1 MGMDTF
7 LSICIGVGLATAC
20 GLRVF
25 IPLLVVSVASHF
37 GQLPLSP
44 GFHWMSSTSAL
55 IAFSVA
61 SGLEVA
67 GYYVPWVDNALDTI
81 ATPSAMIA
89 GTIVTVALM
98 ANVDPF
104 YKWALGIIAGGGM
117 AGLMQGTTVVARG
130 ASSAGTGGLANPLL
144 ATAELIGSILLSI
157 LAVVVPILV
166 ILVLAVVFFF
176 AGRWLVRKRAR
187 VSVSA
192 PSAETA

>member
-37 GQLPLSP
+37 GGLPLSP
-44 GFHWMSSTSAL
+44 GFLWMSSTSAL

-61 SGLEVA
+61 SALEVA
-67 GYYVPWVDNALDTI
+67 GYYIPWVDNALDTI
-81 ATPSAMIA
+81 ASPSAMIA

-130 ASSAGTGGLANPLL
+130 ASSAGTGVLANPLL
-144 ATAELIGSILLSI
+144 STVELIGSILLSI

-166 ILVLAVVFFF
+166 ILLVVVVLF
-176 AGRWLVRKRAR
+176 
-187 VSVSA
+187 
-192 PSAETA
+192 